1 MKRDE
6 DIISYDFQGWPVY
19 KMTLREIL
27 IEMGSLQENGLI
39 GFKTDDPILD
49 VYPKVLEDDGMG
61 YGVNAR
67 YITEVNADCDGDWA
81 EDNSFISIFAEPEI
95 EGEKENE

>member
-1 MKRDE
+1 MTRDE

-67 YITEVNADCDGDWA
+67 YITEASVDR
-81 EDNSFISIFAEPEI
+81 EDKSFISIFAEPEI
-95 EGEKENE
+95 EDEKTDE

>member
-1 MKRDE
+1 MVRDE

-61 YGVNAR
+61 YGVNVR
-67 YITEVNADCDGDWA
+67 YITEASVDR
-81 EDNSFISIFAEPEI
+81 EDKSVISIFAEPEI
-95 EGEKENE
+95 EDEKENE

>member
-1 MKRDE
+1 MVRDE

-67 YITEVNADCDGDWA
+67 YITEASVDS
-81 EDNSFISIFAEPEI
+81 EDKSFISMFVESEMKGNKND
-95 EGEKENE
+95 E